1 MPKRTGPTN
10 PIMKKLIEDIRNQ
23 GYKEKI
29 PFLIEI
35 AKKLE
40 KSKRKMPEVNL
51 SKLNRVC
58 KEKEIVIVP
67 GKVLSSG
74 ILKKPLT
81 VAAASF
87 SMTAVEKIQKA
98 GGKTLSIRELI
109 ESNPKGKNVRIV
121 I

>member
-10 PIMKKLIEDIRNQ
+10 PLMKSLIEDIKMQ
-23 GYKEKI
+23 GHKEKL

-40 KSKRKMPEVNL
+40 KSKRQRPEVNL

-58 KEKEIVIVP
+58 KENETVVVP
-67 GKVLSSG
+67 GKVLSG
-74 ILKKPLT
+74 IIKKPLT

-87 SMTAVEKIQKA
+87 SMGAVDGINKA
-98 GGKTLSIRELI
+98 GGKTMSIKELVMK
-109 ESNPKGKNVRIV
+109 NPKGKDVRIV
-121 I
+121 V

>member
-10 PIMKKLIEDIRNQ
+10 PLMKKLIEDIRNQ

-40 KSKRKMPEVNL
+40 KSKRKRPEVNL
-51 SKLNRVC
+51 SRLNRVC
-58 KEKEIVIVP
+58 KSNETVIVP

-74 ILKKPLT
+74 ILKKSLT
-81 VAAASF
+81 VVAASF

-109 ESNPKGKNVRIV
+109 KSNPKGTNVRIV
-121 I
+121 V

>member
-10 PIMKKLIEDIRNQ
+10 PIMKKLIEDMRNQ

-29 PFLIEI
+29 PFLIEM

-40 KSKRKMPEVNL
+40 KSKRKKPEVNL

-58 KEKEIVIVP
+58 KDNETAIVP

-87 SMTAVEKIQKA
+87 SMTAVEKIQNA
-98 GGKTLSIRELI
+98 GGKTLSISELI
-109 ESNPKGKNVRIV
+109 KINPKGKDVRIV